1 MALPVLA
8 SVWGALGTITVD
20 GVPPL
25 PPCCSWTDRS
35 KWVLGALRGCPGCR
49 MGAHRAATCTSQ
61 RASPWSPVSRERQAT
76 KTGPA
81 AQDEVT
87 MGGISAFQFVRSML
101 SSPCC
106 FFLVT
111 GSLSMVKPIG
121 LLSDLWAAFSC
132 LISRNSISIPTLL
145 FQGRQLFPH
154 LLLSF
159 FFKFYFLFSP
169 PVSSSF
175 CFLHSLTPHYTL
187 RLPSLPSINILT
199 KLFKWSCS

>member
-1 MALPVLA
+1 
-8 SVWGALGTITVD
+8 
-20 GVPPL
+20 
-25 PPCCSWTDRS
+25 
-35 KWVLGALRGCPGCR
+35 

-61 RASPWSPVSRERQAT
+61 RASHWSPVSRERQAT

-121 LLSDLWAAFSC
+121 SLSDLWAAFSC

-145 FQGRQLFPH
+145 FRGRQLFPH

-159 FFKFYFLFSP
+159 FKNFIFYFLS
-169 PVSSSF
+169 
-175 CFLHSLTPHYTL
+175 
-187 RLPSLPSINILT
+187 PSLPPFVFFIPSLPLT
-199 KLFKWSCS
+199 THCGCLLCLASTF